1 MQAKLLTNA
10 DNLDRCAL
18 NAEHPFSA
26 WLMKNAEFLAIRY
39 KSLWKRIRKN
49 ICLLDSEHM
58 KTEIDNFLKEIQKRG
73 EIYIPDNVWVK
84 DEDFLELF

>member
-1 MQAKLLTNA
+1 M
-10 DNLDRCAL
+10 DRCAL
-18 NAEHPFSA
+18 NAEHPFLV